1 MKCILNKWLL
11 SALII
16 FSAYK
21 ISAQETTG
29 LNSLNQARL
38 EPYKMEITYNKTTH
52 LLFPSLIRY
61 VDLGS
66 NYLIASKADEIGNV
80 LRIKSS
86 VRDFDEETNF
96 SVITQDG
103 RFYTFDVLYS
113 SYPQTLN
120 YDLLKLQRT
129 TENRYSTD
137 VLFEELAGGPSS
149 IIEDMMRTLY
159 KNTKRTIKHISTKS
173 FGIQFL
179 LNSLYVDDGKFYF
192 IIQLKNRSNI
202 NYNVDFINFK
212 IADKKRLKRTVVQD
226 KVLTPLRTYEP
237 IHAVSHQSEA
247 KAIYLMDQFTL
258 LDGQV
263 LEIEIFERNGGRHQ
277 KIRIKNTDLINAK
290 IIQNIH
296 LNMK

>member
-1 MKCILNKWLL
+1 MIFILNKWLL

-16 FSAYK
+16 FSACK
-21 ISAQETTG
+21 ISAQKATG

-52 LLFPSLIRY
+52 LLFPSPIRY

-86 VRDFDEETNF
+86 VRNFDEETNF

-103 RFYTFDVLYS
+103 KFYTFDVLYS
-113 SYPQTLN
+113 SYPETLN
-120 YDLLKLQRT
+120 YDLLKLQRMT
-129 TENRYSTD
+129 KKGYFTD
-137 VLFEELAGGPSS
+137 VLFEELLGGSS
-149 IIEDMMRTLY
+149 SLTEDMMRTLY

-179 LNSLYVDDGKFYF
+179 LNSLYVGDGKFYF
-192 IIQLKNRSNI
+192 IIQVKNRSNI

-212 IADKKRLKRTVVQD
+212 ITYKKRLKRTVIQD
-226 KVLTPLRTYEP
+226 KVLTPLRIYEP
-237 IHAVSHQSEA
+237 INDVSHQSET
-247 KAIYLMDQFTL
+247 KAIYLLDQFTL

-277 KIRIKNTDLINAK
+277 KIRIKNKDLINAR
-290 IIQNIH
+290 IVQDVH
-296 LNMK
+296 LK

>member
-1 MKCILNKWLL
+1 MIFILNKWLL

-16 FSAYK
+16 LSAYK

-52 LLFPSLIRY
+52 LLFPSPIRY

-66 NYLIASKADEIGNV
+66 NDLIASKADEIGNV

-86 VRDFDEETNF
+86 VKDFDEETNF

-103 RFYTFDVLYS
+103 KFYTFDVLYS
-113 SYPQTLN
+113 SYPETLN

-129 TENRYSTD
+129 TEKGYSTD
-137 VLFEELAGGPSS
+137 VLFEELAGGSS
-149 IIEDMMRTLY
+149 SLTEDMMRILY
-159 KNTKRTIKHISTKS
+159 KNTKRPTKHISTKS

-192 IIQLKNRSNI
+192 IIQVKNTSNI

-226 KVLTPLRTYEP
+226 KVLTPLRSYEP
-237 IHAVSHQSEA
+237 ITVVNHQSEI
-247 KAIYLMDQFTL
+247 KAIYLLDQFTL

-277 KIRIKNTDLINAK
+277 KIRIKNKDLINAK
-290 IIQNIH
+290 IAEDVH
-296 LNMK
+296 LK